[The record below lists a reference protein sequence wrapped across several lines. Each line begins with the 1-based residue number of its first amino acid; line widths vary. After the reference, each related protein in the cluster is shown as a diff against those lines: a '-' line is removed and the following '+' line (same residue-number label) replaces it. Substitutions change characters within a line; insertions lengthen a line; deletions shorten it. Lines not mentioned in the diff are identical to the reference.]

1 VSDRTDMET
10 YRGQG
15 TPENP
20 DMSPCRDLSVIGLG
34 LIGGSLVRAADAAGW
49 KVRGATR
56 SEATATAAREAGF
69 DITSSI
75 EDLLVGT
82 AGDTLVAL
90 AIPLPAVVDV
100 LAMLARHAPRCRLTD
115 VVSVKQPV
123 AAAVARRI
131 PQARYVG
138 GHPMAGSSTSGWSA
152 GSATLFNGAS
162 WVVGSDEG
170 ADPVVWAQVAQLA
183 LDCGAHVVPAGAA
196 DHDAAVAR
204 VSHLPH
210 VLASVLASVGADGGP
225 LAMTLG
231 AGSFTDGTRVAASAP
246 ELVRAMCE
254 GNRDAL
260 LDAVDDALGRLGAAR
275 GSLASTGALAATLQA
290 GHRARQ
296 SFEARY
302 RTGDTAD
309 VDLTT
314 PAALRRLRE
323 IGRSGGRVVALE
335 GTRCRVQM

>member
-1 VSDRTDMET
+1 MS
-10 YRGQG
+10 QG
-15 TPENP
+15 NV
-20 DMSPCRDLSVIGLG
+20 SVIGLG

-56 SEATATAAREAGF
+56 SEATAAAARDAGF
-69 DITSSI
+69 DVTTSL
-75 EDLLVGT
+75 EDLLAGT
-82 AGDTLVAL
+82 ADDALVVL
-90 AIPLPAVVDV
+90 AVPLPAVVDM
-100 LAMLARHAPRCRLTD
+100 LAVLARHAPRCRLTD

-123 AAAVARRI
+123 AAAVTRHV
-131 PQARYVG
+131 PYARYVG
-138 GHPMAGSSTSGWSA
+138 GHPMAGTSASGWSA
-152 GSATLFNGAS
+152 GSATLFSGAS
-162 WVVGSDEG
+162 WVVGSDDG

-210 VLASVLASVGADGGP
+210 VLAAVLASVGADGGP
-225 LAMTLG
+225 LAMALG

-260 LDAVDDALGRLGAAR
+260 LEAVDDALGRLGAAR

-290 GHRARQ
+290 GHRSRQ
-296 SFEARY
+296 IFEAHHR
-302 RTGDTAD
+302 RDGTAD
-309 VDLTT
+309 VDLAG
-314 PAALRRLRE
+314 PDAVRQLRE
-323 IGRSGGRVVALE
+323 LGRSGGRVVALE
-335 GTRCRVQM
+335 GTHCRIQV